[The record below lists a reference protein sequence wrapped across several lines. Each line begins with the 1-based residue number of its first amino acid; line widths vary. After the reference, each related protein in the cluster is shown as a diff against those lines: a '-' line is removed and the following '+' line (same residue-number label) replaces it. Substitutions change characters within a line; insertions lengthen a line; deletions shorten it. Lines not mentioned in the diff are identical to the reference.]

1 MSSLFRMPLLIVLA
15 VAIIFMA
22 SSEMIKNTLSF
33 SESVAVQATET
44 TCPDVH
50 HDIKLE
56 SSQPSHGCHSVCL
69 GKMPASKAQLASLQ
83 QAFALALIS
92 RDQSVKAFS
101 MNESLF
107 RPPIST
113 FV

>member
-1 MSSLFRMPLLIVLA
+1 MYSILKMSFVMVLA
-15 VAIIFMA
+15 LMLTLLASTEIVKNTVLL
-22 SSEMIKNTLSF
+22 SSETVEHVQ
-33 SESVAVQATET
+33 ESN
-44 TCPDVH
+44 CPDVH
-50 HDIKLE
+50 HEIQLE
-56 SSQPSHGCHSVCL
+56 SQQPSHGCHSVCI